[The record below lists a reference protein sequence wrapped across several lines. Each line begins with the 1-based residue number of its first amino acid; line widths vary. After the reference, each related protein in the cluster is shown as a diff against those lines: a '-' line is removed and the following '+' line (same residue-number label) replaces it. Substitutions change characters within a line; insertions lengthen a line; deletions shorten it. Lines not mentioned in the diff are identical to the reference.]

1 MSFRAIALVGCV
13 AIATAS
19 VDAQRPGETAAIA
32 AFIEQAMTRELSP
45 GLGVGIVV
53 GDRLVFAR
61 GFGFANREQRRRVT
75 ADTQF
80 YIASTT
86 KAFTALT
93 GAQLAAR
100 GLIDLD
106 APISKYL
113 TRAKTHPEVDPQSIT
128 VRSLLTH
135 THGIRAGGPIDI
147 RTAYT
152 GDFTHPQLLQLLSF
166 HGPAPNRQFAY
177 SNVGYNIFGMIL
189 DETFNEGWKNI
200 IEREVL
206 RPIGMDSTTAFI
218 TKAKTDRLAMPYNV
232 RGSAVERIPFAKSD
246 ANMQAAGGH
255 VSTVND
261 LGRYLIAQLNAGR
274 IGGRQVIP
282 AAVIESTHVQQVPQK
297 RRFGAFERFG
307 WSLGWDMA
315 SYSGEI
321 VLQRYGG
328 FPGFYS
334 HVSFMPQRKFGVVV
348 LSNGGATG
356 QGLAEIVAQHIYDRL
371 LGNAAAAT
379 AIETLDEQVSM
390 LRAALDKDRA
400 TRLARPQVT
409 PLPLSAYAGT
419 YEGPALGRL
428 VLTFANG
435 KLRAKMGIAES
446 DVEVY
451 DGGKY
456 QLRVE
461 VVGPAVLT
469 FQVPAGADR
478 PTSVRLGDWEFA
490 RASD

>member
-1 MSFRAIALVGCV
+1 MCCRAIALVACALV
-13 AIATAS
+13 ATVS
-19 VDAQRPGETAAIA
+19 VDAQRSIDTASIT
-32 AFIEQAMTRELSP
+32 AFIEEAMKRDLSP

-53 GDRLVFAR
+53 GDRIVFAR
-61 GFGFANREQRRRVT
+61 GFGFADREQGRRAT
-75 ADTQF
+75 PDTQF

-113 TRAKTHPEVDPQSIT
+113 RRAKTHPQVDPDSIT

-135 THGIRAGGPIDI
+135 THGIRAGGPIDL

-152 GDFTHPQLLQLLSF
+152 GDFTHPQLLQLLAF
-166 HGPAPNRQFAY
+166 HGPAPNREFAY
-177 SNVGYNIFGMIL
+177 SNLGYNIFGMIL
-189 DETFNEGWKNI
+189 DETFKEGWKNI
-200 IEREVL
+200 IEREVF
-206 RPIGMDSTTAFI
+206 RPIGMKDTTAFM
-218 TKAKTDRLAMPYNV
+218 TKAKSDRLAMPYNL
-232 RGSAVERIPFAKSD
+232 RESTLERIPFAKRD

-255 VSTVND
+255 VSTVKD
-261 LGRYLIAQLNAGR
+261 LCRYLLVQLNTGR
-274 IGGRQVIP
+274 INGKQVLP
-282 AAVIESTHVQQVPQK
+282 AAVIESTHLQQVPQK

-315 SYSGEI
+315 TYSGET
-321 VLQRYGG
+321 VLQRYGA
-328 FPGFYS
+328 FPGFHS
-334 HVSFMPQRKFGVVV
+334 HLSFMPERKFGVVV
-348 LSNGGATG
+348 LSNGGVTG
-356 QGLAEIVAQHIYDRL
+356 QVLAELVATHIYDQL
-371 LGNAAAAT
+371 LGNVVAAT
-379 AIETLDEQVSM
+379 ATESLDAQIKM
-390 LRAALDKDRA
+390 LRAATDKDRA
-400 TRLARPQVT
+400 TRKARPQVT

-419 YEGPALGRL
+419 YESPALGRL

-451 DGGKY
+451 DGEKY

-469 FQVPAGADR
+469 FQVPAGGKK
-478 PTSVRLGDWEFA
+478 PTSARLGDWEFA
-490 RASD
+490 RVSD